1 MRKIQMG
8 WTVLIALAVVIVA
21 GVAVK
26 LYVKRGADISQAQLQ
41 DWIQQKADVFI
52 LDVRT
57 PREYNSGHIPGAIN
71 IGHKEISARL
81 DELKPYMD
89 KDVVVYCEL
98 GVRARMAQT
107 TLTKAG
113 FPRVYHLTG
122 DMAGW
127 RNARLPMET
136 PPTNAQ
142 E

>member
-1 MRKIQMG
+1 MG
-8 WTVLIALAVVIVA
+8 WIALVIIAVVVVA
-21 GVAVK
+21 GVAFK

-41 DWIQQKADVFI
+41 EWIEQRSDICI

-57 PREYNSGHIPGAIN
+57 PREYNSGHVPGAIN
-71 IGHKEISARL
+71 IGHKEISGRL

-113 FPRVYHLTG
+113 FLNVYHLTG

-127 RNARLPMET
+127 RNAGLSMET
-136 PPTNAQ
+136 PATNAQ

>member
-1 MRKIQMG
+1 MRNVRMG
-8 WTVLIALAVVIVA
+8 WIIAVIIAVVVFA

-26 LYVKRGADISQAQLQ
+26 FYVKRGADISQAQLQ
-41 DWIQQKADVFI
+41 EWIEQKSDICI

-57 PREYNSGHIPGAIN
+57 AREYNSGHIPGAIN
-71 IGHKEISARL
+71 IGHKEISTRL
-81 DELKPYMD
+81 DELKPYVD

-107 TLTKAG
+107 TLTKVG

-122 DMAGW
+122 DMAAW
-127 RNARLPMET
+127 RNAGLSMET
-136 PPTNAQ
+136 PGADAQ